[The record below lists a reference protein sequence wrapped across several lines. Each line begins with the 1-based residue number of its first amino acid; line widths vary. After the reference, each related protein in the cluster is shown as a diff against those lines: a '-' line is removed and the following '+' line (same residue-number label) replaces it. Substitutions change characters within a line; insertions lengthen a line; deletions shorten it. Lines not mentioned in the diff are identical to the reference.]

1 MSQIAIIAMGTNM
14 AYRGV
19 SGGALLSQALA
30 AIEQAGIAVTARSSV
45 WQTAAWPPGADQ
57 PDYYNAVITVETD
70 AHTPRSLYDLLRE
83 IEISFGR
90 ERRERWASRTL
101 DLDLVAMGDLA
112 GVFDGIELPHPRMQE
127 RGFVL
132 APLAE
137 VSPGWRHPVLG
148 RTVAQLLADLP
159 PEQGYRSLG
168 RGWA

>member
-30 AIEQAGIAVTARSSV
+30 AIEQAGVVVIARSSV
-45 WQTAAWPPGADQ
+45 WRTAAWPPGADQ
-57 PDYYNAVITVETD
+57 PDYYNAVITAEAG
-70 AHTPRSLYDLLRE
+70 AHTPRSLYDRLRE
-83 IEISFGR
+83 IEFDFGR

-101 DLDLVAMGDLA
+101 DLDMVALGDLA

-127 RGFVL
+127 RAFVL

-137 VSPGWRHPVLG
+137 VAPAWRHPVL
-148 RTVAQLLADLP
+148 RVTAAQLLSHL
-159 PEQGYRSLG
+159 PEQGYWPLEH
-168 RGWA
+168 GWG